1 MLLAPLFPALPLTVF
16 SCCVLFAPSPPAS
29 CVTGLRR
36 GGGGRK
42 GERVKEIKGIPLPFS
57 LPPNPLPFSK
67 QATTTRMP
75 GSGYTFWFNSFV
87 LWVQREYR
95 ARLEISY
102 IDFFFKRSESYTFSV
117 IQILCF
123 NCVLLLDPAFIHSFI
138 SFILFIEENILYP
151 GLFFA
156 SFPRPPKKILSK
168 FLCFVKM
175 LPDCVTLRYSKE

>member
-1 MLLAPLFPALPLTVF
+1 MLLALLFPALPLTVF

-67 QATTTRMP
+67 QATTSRMP

-102 IDFFFKRSESYTFSV
+102 IDFFFQKERKLYFFSFLKGSV
-117 IQILCF
+117 LKERLMLSPGGEWNRTIFF
-123 NCVLLLDPAFIHSFI
+123 NRV
-138 SFILFIEENILYP
+138 Y
-151 GLFFA
+151 
-156 SFPRPPKKILSK
+156 
-168 FLCFVKM
+168 
-175 LPDCVTLRYSKE
+175 